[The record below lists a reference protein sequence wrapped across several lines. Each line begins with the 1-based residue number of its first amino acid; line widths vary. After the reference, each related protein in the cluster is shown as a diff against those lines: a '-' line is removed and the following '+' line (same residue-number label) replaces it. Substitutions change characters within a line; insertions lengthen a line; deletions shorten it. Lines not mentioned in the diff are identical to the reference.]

1 MSTGAFPEGKG
12 KAPHHIRKPDLT
24 HWSRKGHMEREKERE
39 RMVWPTLK
47 LNAAAQV
54 RPAQGRNSMRLTM
67 EF

>member
-24 HWSRKGHMEREKERE
+24 HWSRKGHMERERERE
-39 RMVWPTLK
+39 DGLANPQ